1 MQRLVVDYVAERVAL
16 GQLRGKSPRNAETI
30 LGGFARWCDQN
41 NLTVAAL
48 TKRDVTKYLVQ
59 AGGAASSQR
68 VRLSQIRTFLEWC
81 VSNELCARNVAAG
94 IKLGKLPERE
104 PRFLEPEEV
113 TTVFGAVRGRDTARV
128 SAEVVAR
135 DACIVAFAVQLG
147 MRRGEIHACNVED
160 IDRSNRVIGIRG
172 KGHDG
177 NISRR
182 LGIPREAWEMLMAYL
197 TEAPCFQG
205 ALFRSTI
212 SRGRLSERAIGVQIA
227 NAMYRAGVK
236 HAPYDGKSLHALRH
250 SFAQHLIDAGVDIRD
265 VQEGM
270 GHGEQRTTEI
280 YLRRRKTAEQLRNV
294 IEGRRY
300 A

>member
-1 MQRLVVDYVAERVAL
+1 MQGLVGDYVSERVAL
-16 GQLRGKSPRNAETI
+16 GQLRGKSPQNAVTL
-30 LGGFARWCDQN
+30 LGGFARWCDHN
-41 NLTVAAL
+41 ELTVDTL
-48 TKRDVTKYLVQ
+48 TKRDVTRYLVE

-68 VRLSQIRTFLEWC
+68 TRLSQIRTFLAWC
-81 VSNELCARNVAAG
+81 VDNDLCVKNAAAG

-113 TTVFGAVRGRDTARV
+113 TAVFTAVRARDTVRV

-160 IDRSNRVIGIRG
+160 LDRTNRVIGIRG
-172 KGHDG
+172 KGHNG
-177 NISRR
+177 EISRR
-182 LGIPREAWEMLMAYL
+182 LGIPGEAWEMLIGYL
-197 TEAPCFQG
+197 SVAPCFQG
-205 ALFRSTI
+205 ALFRSTV
-212 SRGRLSERAIGVQIA
+212 SRARLSERAIGVQIA
-227 NAMYRAGVK
+227 NAMTRAGVK